1 MVGSTILVIFNIF
14 LFSGLPTFSKFCYFK
29 IDGNPEN
36 QIGPH
41 ILAKDVQK
49 PINLKFNFQGSQN
62 LHIRVAIS
70 HSDVMLPTQF
80 CHRMFS

>member
-1 MVGSTILVIFNIF
+1 MS
-14 LFSGLPTFSKFCYFK
+14 LFGYFQ

-41 ILAKDVQK
+41 ILVKDVQK
-49 PINLKFNFQGSQN
+49 PIKIKFNFQGSQN

-70 HSDVMLPTQF
+70 KSDVMLQTQF
-80 CHRMFS
+80 CHKMFS